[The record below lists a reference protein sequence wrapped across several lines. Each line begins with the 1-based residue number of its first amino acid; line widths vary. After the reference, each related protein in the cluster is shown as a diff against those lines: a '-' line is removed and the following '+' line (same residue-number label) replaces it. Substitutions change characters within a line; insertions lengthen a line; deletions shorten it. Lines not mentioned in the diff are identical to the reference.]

1 MAIMGASG
9 SGKSTMLH
17 LLGGLDLPTSG
28 EVVIDG
34 ISISSLDEEHRTLT
48 RRAKT
53 GFVFQFFNLIPLLNV
68 AENVALPFLIAGD
81 PVGRHRDRIDELLR
95 LVGLNDKAEHRPD
108 QLSAG
113 EQQRVA
119 LARALATAPAILLAD
134 EPTGNLDY
142 TTGTEILDLLWD
154 SADRLGPD
162 DRAGDPRCARGRL
175 RRPGA
180 RRAGRRDSRRDRSR
194 ATGRPRRDAADPSAI
209 RAGTLGPMRLGT
221 LAWRGLLARR
231 LRTALALAGI
241 ALGVAAVTS
250 TIVAGSASE
259 QALESA
265 TTALLGKADVR
276 LRAFADE
283 GFGPR
288 TVQAI
293 RSQPGVV
300 AAARRL
306 GAPPHRLDRARRRRA
321 RLHAPRARDR
331 PGDRLRDPASQPDRG
346 HPALDELADR
356 RARAGIMGGT
366 QRASVVGD
374 TLLISGRR
382 EGVPGLRIVGLMDDT
397 GLGAL
402 EGGDVIVIARSTLDT
417 ALAVPSPIRYVDLDL
432 GDAPSAEQIDAVEAT
447 LTEPFV
453 AETPAD
459 VAERFASAQEG
470 FVGVALLF
478 GAVALVVG
486 AFLVGNA
493 LAMTVGERAREL
505 GLLRAAGTTSRQVL
519 GIVVRQALAL
529 GLIGSALGVVAGI
542 ALAAAMIGFLSTTR
556 AVLVVGLPLP
566 VGGLLAAFLL
576 GLLITMLGAVLP
588 AMRAARLSP
597 LDALRP
603 PRRGERGLSDRLRPL
618 VLAELLVVL
627 AGLALAAFLGV
638 SAAIVPIALS
648 LALLVGGAVAAAYV
662 LEPLGRIIGR
672 PFEWFFGAQGLLGRA
687 NLSRDRAR
695 TGLTVGAMMIGLAAV
710 VALGTV
716 AESARAATDRRVAS
730 ILPGG
735 HAIRSGVPLDIDAFR
750 ASFEATPGLAI
761 ASPVL
766 ELPVVRVTAEGQEEA
781 ALAGIDPNVFADHDG
796 LIISGASR
804 EDAFAAL
811 RDGGA
816 VLVPE
821 ALADR
826 ADIVVGQTLSLG
838 APGGQARDLRVA
850 GIVALLPAGAD
861 GRRGPPRQQ
870 RRRARGVRRHDR
882 LAVDHGPECGCRLHR
897 LRRRGARDRRSARRG
912 AAHGAR
918 PCA

>member
-1 MAIMGASG
+1 
-9 SGKSTMLH
+9 
-17 LLGGLDLPTSG
+17 
-28 EVVIDG
+28 
-34 ISISSLDEEHRTLT
+34 
-48 RRAKT
+48 
-53 GFVFQFFNLIPLLNV
+53 
-68 AENVALPFLIAGD
+68 
-81 PVGRHRDRIDELLR
+81 
-95 LVGLNDKAEHRPD
+95 
-108 QLSAG
+108 
-113 EQQRVA
+113 
-119 LARALATAPAILLAD
+119 
-134 EPTGNLDY
+134 
-142 TTGTEILDLLWD
+142 
-154 SADRLGPD
+154 
-162 DRAGDPRCARGRL
+162 
-175 RRPGA
+175 
-180 RRAGRRDSRRDRSR
+180 
-194 ATGRPRRDAADPSAI
+194 
-209 RAGTLGPMRLGT
+209 MRLGT

-293 RSQPGVV
+293 RSLPGVV
-300 AAARRL
+300 AAAAVSERRL
-306 GAPPHRLDRARRRRA
+306 TVSTAPGEDERVFTLLVLGIDPEVDSAIRRPSLTEGIPLSTDSPTDA
-321 RLHAPRARDR
+321 LV
-331 PGDRLRDPASQPDRG
+331 PASWAARNGRG
-346 HPALDELADR
+346 
-356 RARAGIMGGT
+356 
-366 QRASVVGD
+366 VGD

-432 GDAPSAEQIDAVEAT
+432 GDAPTAEQIDAVEAT

-627 AGLALAAFLGV
+627 VGLALAAFLGV

-662 LEPLGRIIGR
+662 LEPLGRVIGR

-750 ASFEATPGLAI
+750 ASFEATPGLAV

-796 LIISGASR
+796 LIITGASR

-826 ADIVVGQTLSLG
+826 AGIVVGETLSLG
-838 APGGQARDLRVA
+838 GPGGPARDLRVA
-850 GIVALLPAGAD
+850 GIVRYSLPARTDEGALLVSSADARERFGATTASLWIMVPSADVAPAAFAAAVRETAVQLAAEPLTVRDLARELSSTLDRLIGLFDVLALIAVVIGALGIVNTLAVGINERVREIAILRSQGMTVGQVQAMVVTEAAIMGAIAGVLALVAGLVVAFALVGGGASAELD
-861 GRRGPPRQQ
+861 
-870 RRRARGVRRHDR
+870 AGVRLPWPLLIAVVLVGTGVAA
-882 LAVDHGPECGCRLHR
+882 LAGLYP
-897 LRRRGARDRRSARRG
+897 ARV
-912 AAHGAR
+912 AASMPIVANLKHFE
-918 PCA
+918 